1 LKNASSAAEKAQMN
15 ANEARTLASRSSTES
30 IINSANAI
38 LSVSR
43 ALEDTVLDAENRDE
57 YAVKINKQLEE
68 KLERLKAIDLKGT
81 ENITR
86 IKEAQNVLEDHNDRL
101 VVGFSL

>member
-1 LKNASSAAEKAQMN
+1 
-15 ANEARTLASRSSTES
+15 
-30 IINSANAI
+30 
-38 LSVSR
+38 
-43 ALEDTVLDAENRDE
+43 
-57 YAVKINKQLEE
+57 VKINKQLEE